1 MIKLFILLYF
11 YTSYDYRAG
20 QKRWN
25 KSTIRNAKK
34 RLKNEKESYNDRLE
48 NTYNAVLNSS
58 YSLKKRFIK

>member
-1 MIKLFILLYF
+1 M
-11 YTSYDYRAG
+11 AG

-48 NTYNAVLNSS
+48 NTYNAVQNSS